1 MNMYDQAAQMPIIN
15 TYVPINFQELYRIA
29 ATQKADLDAANAQL
43 QSTLQKFGEFTSPSD
58 IDTQRFYDLS
68 IGQFDDLLD
77 RAANDPD
84 AMKDAAFRAQ
94 IQQRINSLDYGALSR
109 LRQGAE
115 SFP

>member
-1 MNMYDQAAQMPIIN
+1 MYDQAAQMPIMN

-94 IQQRINSLDYGALSR
+94 IQQRINSLD
-109 LRQGAE
+109 
-115 SFP
+115 